1 MGRDRAREGGRPCGP
16 GPRTGYGPRRLPVLL
31 VVVALV
37 AANGWPFVPPVAVA
51 QTAEA
56 ERSREELST
65 LRKRISELERQVRR
79 DTKRHGRAQAELRE
93 VETAAADSR
102 RELDSLRRR
111 QERVTRERDALA
123 ARMDGERARL
133 DAQKEALARQLR
145 ATWMQGSAEPLRLM
159 LGQDDYARLSR
170 LMTWSGYMAR
180 RREALLATVAES
192 LAAIARSEAEL
203 ARSAE
208 MLAGLERQQA
218 LELAAL
224 EERRRERAAVLAKLE
239 REQQG
244 RDDAL
249 TRARRE
255 AEDLARLLKQL
266 ERVATR
272 APDPG
277 PARALLPPGRWPVE
291 GRLLAG
297 FGQRRAGGTLKW
309 DGVLIAA
316 PAGTPVKAARE
327 GRVIYADWLPGL
339 GLLLVMD
346 HGGGYMSLYGHN
358 QSLLRRVGE
367 RVPAGEVIAEV
378 GDSGGRGESA
388 LYFEVRRN
396 GRPEN
401 PDRWLR

>member
-1 MGRDRAREGGRPCGP
+1 M
-16 GPRTGYGPRRLPVLL
+16 LL